1 MTIYISRRRRM
12 AYLRDAMNSLV
23 DESLAEAPNN
33 EREMM
38 LAVDVCAEDEA
49 YTIKALIPGLDAED
63 INIEVLNNTIAL
75 RGEFLS
81 TAEENVKHLNC
92 ELPSGKFHRVITLPT
107 ELDSGKA
114 EANIKNGVLM
124 LRVPKAESHRPK
136 TIKINVLEQ

>member
-1 MTIYISRRRRM
+1 M

-49 YTIKALIPGLDAED
+49 YTIKALIPGLDPED
-63 INIEVLNNTIAL
+63 INIEVLNNTITL
-75 RGEFLS
+75 QGEFLS
-81 TAEENVKHLNC
+81 TADENVKHLNC
-92 ELPSGKFHRVITLPT
+92 ELPSGKFRRVITLPT

>member
-1 MTIYISRRRRM
+1 MTIYISPRRRM
-12 AYLRDAMNSLV
+12 AYLRDAMNSSV

-49 YTIKALIPGLDAED
+49 YTIKALIPGLDADD

-81 TAEENVKHLNC
+81 RAEENVKHLNC
-92 ELPSGKFHRVITLPT
+92 ELPSGKFRRVITLPT
-107 ELDSGKA
+107 ELDPGKA

-124 LRVPKAESHRPK
+124 LRVPMAESHRPK